1 MLRCATRVRVTFSG
15 TFTCCTFTCF
25 SYTTFFTYRFP
36 FRQALAAPRFTR
48 SFRASTMT
56 SMALKTGIVGL
67 PNVGK
72 STMFNAL
79 VVRRC
84 KLNTSA

>member
-1 MLRCATRVRVTFSG
+1 MCDSRARDVQWYFHVLYFHLLLI
-15 TFTCCTFTCF
+15 
-25 SYTTFFTYRFP
+25 YDFFTYRFP